1 MSGNQ
6 CQASCCDEANRIIS
20 TVEDN
25 ERRLVTHPVSCRLRV
40 IRDGKAGYLFLYD
53 HFAFAFVFSCTSVG
67 ICFSLSD
74 FRRLFYHFPIL
85 AFRLVL
91 PPGLICLLFN
101 GFYPLYRAFAVLNIG
116 SVISFLNNR
125 PFVPCEKLLFRYPE

>member
-40 IRDGKAGYLFLYD
+40 VRDGKAGYLFLYD
-53 HFAFAFVFSCTSVG
+53 HFAFAFVFFCTSVG
-67 ICFSLSD
+67 LCFSLSD
-74 FRRLFYHFPIL
+74 FRRLFLPFSDPCFPSCTSAGSYMFIICRIL
-85 AFRLVL
+85 SFVSGFCRSQYRISNLIFKQL
-91 PPGLICLLFN
+91 P
-101 GFYPLYRAFAVLNIG
+101 V
-116 SVISFLNNR
+116 R
-125 PFVPCEKLLFRYPE
+125 PM

>member
-40 IRDGKAGYLFLYD
+40 VRDGKAGYLFYMIILLLLSYF
-53 HFAFAFVFSCTSVG
+53 FALPSVFVFLFRTSDVFFLPFSDPCFPSCTSAG
-67 ICFSLSD
+67 SYMFIICRILS
-74 FRRLFYHFPIL
+74 FVSGFCRSQYRISNLIFKQ
-85 AFRLVL
+85 L
-91 PPGLICLLFN
+91 P
-101 GFYPLYRAFAVLNIG
+101 V
-116 SVISFLNNR
+116 R
-125 PFVPCEKLLFRYPE
+125 PM